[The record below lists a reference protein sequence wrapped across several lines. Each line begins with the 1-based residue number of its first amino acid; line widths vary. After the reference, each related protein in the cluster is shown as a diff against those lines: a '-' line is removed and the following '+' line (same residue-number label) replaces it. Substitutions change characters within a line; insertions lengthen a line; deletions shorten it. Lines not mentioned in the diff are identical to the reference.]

1 MIYDDACHLSRF
13 ILNRFNSG
21 NVTRRLKL
29 LNSKTFV
36 IDKLHIRGHKEA
48 SCNPMCNPDKYPDLL
63 HANTVICEQ
72 INFWLN
78 NFKYILKHMNRQ
90 RYLFFLS
97 IILREFNQIKVSGKY
112 DILKQVP
119 EYCAQQ
125 IKRGADFLEE

>member
-1 MIYDDACHLSRF
+1 M
-13 ILNRFNSG
+13 NRYTSG

-29 LNSKTFV
+29 LSTKTFV

-48 SCNPMCNPDKYPDLL
+48 SCNPMCNPDKYPALL

-97 IILREFNQIKVSGKY
+97 IILREFNIIKCSGKY
-112 DILKQVP
+112 DILKQIP
-119 EYCAQQ
+119 EYHAQQ
-125 IKRGADFLEE
+125 TKRGNDILEE